1 MKDFKVILSET
12 SARADDF
19 RAVFG
24 RLEVCIQSPLPRLA
38 NLPGFDVP
46 QRVYLLDLDALTEA
60 EEARLVQHISTK
72 LNVGVEDVILHLHN
86 SGVPILADECVVV
99 VDHPQRWMD

>member
-12 SARADDF
+12 SSRADDF
-19 RAVFG
+19 KTVFG

-38 NLPGFDVP
+38 QLPGFDVP
-46 QRVYLLDLDALTEA
+46 QRVYLLDLDALSED

-72 LNVGVEDVILHLHN
+72 FGVGEVEVILHLAN
-86 SGVPILADECVVV
+86 QGVPILADDCIVV
-99 VDHPQRWMD
+99 VDHPQRWID